1 MKTHL
6 LSRKK
11 GQGFCPCKAA
21 NKNCSARCGCPLSKC
36 KNKVREND
44 KETEHEAIDPD
55 GEVQFARE
63 VQSAATQIE
72 EFLAPLQRE
81 DMAYLLRNVLA
92 MGRGSL
98 DFAKNLLQEKN
109 APPPPPPSPGDTSPE
124 WCKCNVCRPMPNE
137 IENVCCKRVACITRF
152 QAFNNI
158 CLDRDILEVCIKARC
173 DIPADDFNFS
183 MESFRKAAYRQFV
196 LWRFGKLGR
205 GNRRVVPSCA
215 VLSIRRMYPSA
226 DGQYMGYRN
235 S

>member
-1 MKTHL
+1 MQRYLDTVAGN
-6 LSRKK
+6 KK
-11 GQGFCPCKAA
+11 ILFLQ
-21 NKNCSARCGCPLSKC
+21 
-36 KNKVREND
+36 
-44 KETEHEAIDPD
+44 
-55 GEVQFARE
+55 
-63 VQSAATQIE
+63 

-109 APPPPPPSPGDTSPE
+109 APPPPPPSPGDTCPE
-124 WCKCNVCRPMPNE
+124 WCKCHVCRPMPNE

-158 CLDRDILEVCIKARC
+158 CLDRDILEVCMKARC
-173 DIPADDFNFS
+173 DIRADEFNFS
-183 MESFRKAAYRQFV
+183 VESFRKAAYRQFV

-205 GNRRVVPSCA
+205 GNRRVVPSCV

>member
-1 MKTHL
+1 MQRYLGTNPGN
-6 LSRKK
+6 KK
-11 GQGFCPCKAA
+11 VDWCFII
-21 NKNCSARCGCPLSKC
+21 S
-36 KNKVREND
+36 
-44 KETEHEAIDPD
+44 
-55 GEVQFARE
+55 F
-63 VQSAATQIE
+63 TQ

-173 DIPADDFNFS
+173 DIRADDFNFS